1 MITEIR
7 RKVSDGKFEYSKH
20 AVDQSII
27 RNIGVD
33 EIREAILRREIIE
46 DYPEDKYGPSCL
58 VFGRTLRGRPVHNH
72 CSFPTRD
79 FLKII
84 TVYEPDSESWEGFK
98 RRKDV

>member
-7 RKVSDGKFEYSKH
+7 RKVSDGKLEYSRH
-20 AVDQSII
+20 AVDQSIT

-33 EIREAILRREIIE
+33 EIRGAMLNGEIIE
-46 DYPEDKYGPSCL
+46 GYPEDKYGPSSL
-58 VFGRTLRGRPVHNH
+58 VFGRTLRGRPVHIH
-72 CSFPTRD
+72 CSYPTRD

-98 RRKDV
+98 IMKDV